1 MLNPFLPPPAAC
13 KFLLDEYGIKR
24 SPATLAKQ
32 RVVGGN
38 APPFRKAN
46 RAILYAV
53 IDLRDWANAQLS
65 ARYRTTS
72 EYGTDDTHVTAAP
85 SAGVRSKPGNVAP
98 AHSDSR
104 IGPAAVTTQSP
115 AHDQNSNQ
123 R

>member
-1 MLNPFLPPPAAC
+1 MLKPFLSPPAAC
-13 KFLLDEYGIKR
+13 EFLLDEYGIKR

-53 IDLRDWANAQLS
+53 VDLRDWADAQLN

-72 EYGTDDTHVTAAP
+72 EYRTDDPHVSDCWPSEGPTAGKSIRPPQAKGAP
-85 SAGVRSKPGNVAP
+85 SEDCTREPQVEASA
-98 AHSDSR
+98 
-104 IGPAAVTTQSP
+104 
-115 AHDQNSNQ
+115 
-123 R
+123 